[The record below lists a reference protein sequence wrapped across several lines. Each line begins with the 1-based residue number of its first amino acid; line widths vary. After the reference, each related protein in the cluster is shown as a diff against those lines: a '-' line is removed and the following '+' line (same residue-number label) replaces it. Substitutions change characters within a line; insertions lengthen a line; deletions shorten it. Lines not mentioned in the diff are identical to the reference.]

1 MELFHNVEKT
11 IEKIED
17 GATFTERV
25 LKNGNAVEILLVK
38 RQITDQMLSLINN
51 TPKPDL
57 NVKIEFETDAEK
69 FEEAVKSTFGNFKKQ
84 EVEKKVQD
92 AVTNCKKNVD
102 RFANC
107 GRCFPQL
114 NCNFVT
120 GKNLKRNFL
129 MILFLRL
136 LL

>member
-17 GATFTERV
+17 GSTFTERV
-25 LKNGNAVEILLVK
+25 LKNGNAVEILLLK

-69 FEEAVKSTFGNFKKQ
+69 FEEAVKSTFGSFKKQ
-84 EVEKKVQD
+84 EARNKVQSLL
-92 AVTNCKKNVD
+92 TN
-102 RFANC
+102 
-107 GRCFPQL
+107 L
-114 NCNFVT
+114 
-120 GKNLKRNFL
+120 
-129 MILFLRL
+129 
-136 LL
+136 